1 MNLAL
6 AVCFVV
12 LLIKG
17 SAIVMQHTLG
27 TSYLAGVIITVGF
40 VFSYIMMGGTYAHAY
55 TNAFQGA
62 LMIVVALV
70 IIGSGVYLLGDGI
83 GPFFASLAEKDP
95 ALVAPVRA
103 DGPLFTSSFEIFLCG
118 FVVAF
123 GLTCQ
128 PHILMKALYL
138 KSDKQV
144 NRYLVVASVVG
155 LLFAAILVAGLWA
168 RAVLEGPVAQDA
180 AMALYIREAFSPV
193 AGVLISVALLAA
205 GMSTMDGILV
215 SASTIA
221 GNDLLLGGMGKR
233 LVKDKSEEERQKLA
247 LSASRI
253 ILVIMGVS
261 AFVIA
266 LDPPELVGLF
276 AQMGVYGLVAASL
289 IPVAGG
295 IFLRN
300 LDARHVFAS
309 AIVGPAV
316 HFAHYG
322 YVTLIQGEIL
332 NPAIPATEG
341 IAASALTLALLTAV
355 ARLRAPTAARLRS
368 SWASAPRPASGPRRG
383 R

>member
-1 MNLAL
+1 
-6 AVCFVV
+6 
-12 LLIKG
+12 
-17 SAIVMQHTLG
+17 
-27 TSYLAGVIITVGF
+27 
-40 VFSYIMMGGTYAHAY
+40 
-55 TNAFQGA
+55 
-62 LMIVVALV
+62 MIVVAIV
-70 IIGSGVYLLGDGI
+70 IIGSGVHLLSDGV
-83 GPFFASLAEKDP
+83 GPFLSSLAAQDP

-103 DGPLFTSSFEIFLCG
+103 DGPLFTSSWEIFICG

-144 NRYLVVASVVG
+144 NRYLFVASAVG

-168 RAVLEGPVAQDA
+168 RAILEGPVAQDA
-180 AMALYIREAFSPV
+180 AMALYIGEAFSPV

-221 GNDLLLGGMGKR
+221 GNDLLLGGLGKR
-233 LVKDKSEEERQKLA
+233 LVHGKSEEERQKLA

-253 ILVIMGVS
+253 ILVLMGVS

-289 IPVAGG
+289 VPVAGG
-295 IFLRN
+295 IFFDK
-300 LDARHVFAS
+300 LDARHVFA
-309 AIVGPAV
+309 AALVGPAV

-322 YVTLIQGEIL
+322 FVTLWLGEIL

-341 IAASALTLALLTAV
+341 IAASAVVLGLLTAL
-355 ARLRAPTAARLRS
+355 ARLRKPGTSRVVAPLR
-368 SWASAPRPASGPRRG
+368 
-383 R
+383 